1 MKTILIVEIDHKNS
15 LPDQATDIIADRI
28 YSFLYARRC
37 ECDVTVKAA
46 VIEDVTIRTV
56 KEIEGVPV

>member
-1 MKTILIVEIDHKNS
+1 MKTILIVEIDHKA
-15 LPDQATDIIADRI
+15 PMPEAAADIIADRV

>member
-1 MKTILIVEIDHKNS
+1 MKTVLIVEIDHKTTM
-15 LPDQATDIIADRI
+15 PDAATDIIADRV